1 MFQRLRFCAT
11 CAVLA
16 VLAALAALA
25 TGGAQAGDGARARN
39 MALVAHHPLQGRSAY
54 QPVIQAQAGRWIAYV
69 GHHAGEALNALT
81 GQREPNGTSILDVSD
96 PRAPRLLAHLPAAGG
111 GGAQMARVCG
121 GDALPGG
128 EPGRWY
134 LLRTRGHSAHELWD
148 VTAPEAPRFVITVV
162 DGLSDTHKSWWECDS
177 GIAYLVSGV
186 SGWRSTRITQ
196 VFDLSDPQRPR
207 HIRDFGLPGQQPG
220 ARGPVPVGLH
230 GPISAAPWRDRV
242 YFGYGVNRGGVLQI
256 VDRAK
261 LLGGATAP
269 SEANLLAPQV
279 GRFDFPSEYGAHTA
293 LPVLGVDL
301 REGVRDYVFVV
312 NEAIAHGC
320 TEARQKVWVIDVTD
334 EARPTH
340 VAWFDVPEG
349 DFCRR
354 GLRFG
359 AHASNEAQ
367 PPVFARRLLFF
378 SWFAAGVR
386 AVDIRDPRRPRE
398 VGYYIPAGTP
408 VTNNVE
414 VDARGTIYIV
424 DRGGGGLHL
433 LELTG
438 RARALTRP

>member
-1 MFQRLRFCAT
+1 M
-11 CAVLA
+11 
-16 VLAALAALA
+16 
-25 TGGAQAGDGARARN
+25 
-39 MALVAHHPLQGRSAY
+39 
-54 QPVIQAQAGRWIAYV
+54 
-69 GHHAGEALNALT
+69 
-81 GQREPNGTSILDVSD
+81 
-96 PRAPRLLAHLPAAGG
+96 
-111 GGAQMARVCG
+111 
-121 GDALPGG
+121 
-128 EPGRWY
+128 
-134 LLRTRGHSAHELWD
+134 
-148 VTAPEAPRFVITVV
+148 
-162 DGLSDTHKSWWECDS
+162 
-177 GIAYLVSGV
+177 
-186 SGWRSTRITQ
+186 
-196 VFDLSDPQRPR
+196 
-207 HIRDFGLPGQQPG
+207 
-220 ARGPVPVGLH
+220 
-230 GPISAAPWRDRV
+230 
-242 YFGYGVNRGGVLQI
+242 NRGGVLQI

-279 GRFDFPSEYGAHTA
+279 GRFDFPPDYGAHTA
-293 LPVLGVDL
+293 LPVLGVEL
-301 REGVRDYVFVV
+301 REGLRDYVFVV

-334 EARPTH
+334 EAQPKH
-340 VAWFDVPEG
+340 VAWFDVPED
-349 DFCRR
+349 DFCQR

-414 VDARGTIYIV
+414 VDARGTVYIV

-438 RARALTRP
+438 PARALTRR